1 VQVSALTM
9 LSVLS
14 GAPMAFAPT
23 LPVHAAR
30 AAPSTDVRMETT
42 ADLEALAVKL
52 NPKVGFYDPLDLA
65 KANFWGAGEE
75 ATVGFLRH
83 AEIKHGRVAMAAFVG
98 YCVQANGIFFPF
110 ALTSS
115 GVKFAD
121 ISAAGFPE
129 AQWDALPTVSK
140 LQIFGFI
147 SLFELFGEASYL
159 HEAQGEKHYMMG
171 GKPGFYPSIK
181 NAGVPHIVP
190 LDYFDPFGW
199 SKKASPEKKARGL
212 QVEINNGRL
221 AMLGIMGFVAAGKVP
236 GSVPA
241 LDGVIPPYAGQVM
254 GPFSETDTVLPMVS
268 DMLKFSLV

>member
-1 VQVSALTM
+1 
-9 LSVLS
+9 
-14 GAPMAFAPT
+14 
-23 LPVHAAR
+23 
-30 AAPSTDVRMETT
+30 MESK

-52 NPKVGFYDPLDLA
+52 NPKIGFFDPMDLSS
-65 KANFWGAGEE
+65 ANFYGAGEE

-98 YCVQANGIFFPF
+98 YCVQSNGITFPG

-115 GVKFAD
+115 GIKFAD
-121 ISAAGFPE
+121 IAAAGGPE
-129 AQWDALPTVSK
+129 AQWDALPTISK

-171 GKPGFYPSIK
+171 GKPGFFPSIK

-190 LDYFDPFGW
+190 FDYFDPFGW
-199 SKKASPEKKARGL
+199 SKNATPEKKARGL
-212 QVEINNGRL
+212 TAEVNNGRL
-221 AMLGIMGFVAAGKVP
+221 AMLGIMGFVSASAVP

-241 LDGVIPPYAGQVM
+241 LDGLIPAYSGNVM
-254 GPFSETDTVLPMVS
+254 GPFAASDSVLPFVK
-268 DMLKFSLV
+268 DMLNVQLFGQL